1 MKHIVQFQIFKG
13 EKQYVAQGIDLAVVT
28 QGKTL
33 DELTKNIMEA
43 TALHLEGENLADLGF
58 SPSPSVLVNF
68 ELPQIQY
75 A

>member
-13 EKQYVAQGIDLAVVT
+13 DTHYVAQGIDLAIVT
-28 QGKTL
+28 QAKTL
-33 DELTKNIMEA
+33 DELTKNILEA
-43 TALHLEGENLADLGF
+43 TSLHLEGENLADFGL